1 MLSALILCV
10 HGQVRAC
17 NGLRARRVCLH
28 VCGRMPTSV
37 WNPMPREVWAVK
49 MKNPFPLI
57 NNRCSFSLQ
66 GSKAVVPEDTAITPS
81 GRPSRSQSADTS
93 IN

>member
-1 MLSALILCV
+1 
-10 HGQVRAC
+10 
-17 NGLRARRVCLH
+17 
-28 VCGRMPTSV
+28 
-37 WNPMPREVWAVK
+37 MPREVWAVK